1 MGWYYLMVWGSVL
14 AGVALALVWWLISG
28 RKTRFPGGSVAAFS
42 LAAGLLLVLGAIAPR
57 TLGLPLL
64 PLELPLEFWLWYT
77 DYRFIFP
84 LVLAVLGTVLL
95 AVPVRARKGRGVAE
109 LTPRTPLSFARG
121 WWFVVPAVVLAIIL
135 ALTIAAGAA
144 SQPDPETG
152 HYTMYVV
159 DLGGERSMG
168 TSIYGW
174 FSSVPALILTAVM
187 IMVAAFTLFLIARPP
202 LDHHQERDVHIRTLR
217 TRNVVAVGTGALLV
231 HLGTILG
238 SLAGTASLRG
248 AFSTSEG
255 SMMSWTAFAALEPTL
270 RVASYV
276 AASLGIAF
284 WVAVALSAIPNRRRA
299 STSST

>member
-14 AGVALALVWWLISG
+14 AGVALALVWWLILG

-42 LAAGLLLVLGAIAPR
+42 LAAGILLVLGAIAPR